1 MSEKKVSKKK
11 VLLIGGAIGAGVVVG
26 AGVAT
31 YLHKKNMLRVL
42 KDMVAITNENND
54 WLLMWKPT
62 DYGKDVDLKVII
74 EQLSKHKMQ

>member
-1 MSEKKVSKKK
+1 MNEKKVNKNK

-31 YLHKKNMLRVL
+31 YLHKKNVLRVL
-42 KDMVAITNENND
+42 KDMVAISNENND

-62 DYGKDVDLKVII
+62 EYGKDVDLRVIVD
-74 EQLSKHKMQ
+74 QLLKHEM

>member
-1 MSEKKVSKKK
+1 MNEKKVNKKK
-11 VLLIGGAIGAGVVVG
+11 VLLIGGTIGTGVVVG
-26 AGVAT
+26 AGVAI

-42 KDMVAITNENND
+42 KDMVVITNKTND

-74 EQLSKHKMQ
+74 EQLSKHKM